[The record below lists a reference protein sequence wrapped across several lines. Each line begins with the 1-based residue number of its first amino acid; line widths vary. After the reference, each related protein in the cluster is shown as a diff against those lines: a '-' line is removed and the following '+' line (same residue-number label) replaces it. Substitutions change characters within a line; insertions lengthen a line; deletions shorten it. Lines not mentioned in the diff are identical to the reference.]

1 MSIKRIKADAFKQM
15 ERLYRARL
23 VNSLSGFKSVNLLGT
38 ISESGITNLSV
49 ISSVFHLGANPAL
62 MGFIM
67 RPITVTRDS
76 YNNIMANGSFTF
88 NHLNTAIFEQ
98 GHQTSARYPEE
109 ISEFVAVGL
118 SPEFSDLVKA
128 PYVKESQVKIGL
140 KFLEKKDIELNGTLL
155 IIGQVEEIFF
165 PEDCLREDGYLD
177 IEKAGTLAVSGLD
190 GYHSTQMNCRLSY
203 AKPDQPLTKL

>member
-1 MSIKRIKADAFKQM
+1 MSLQRIKADAFKEM

-109 ISEFVAVGL
+109 VSEFDAVGL
-118 SPEFSDLVKA
+118 NTEFSDLVKA
-128 PYVKESQVKIGL
+128 PYVKESQVKMGL
-140 KFLEKKDIELNGTLL
+140 KFLEKKDIELNGTIL

-165 PEDCLREDGYLD
+165 PEDCLKEDGYLD

-190 GYHSTQMNCRLSY
+190 GYHTTHMNCRLSY
-203 AKPDQPLTKL
+203 AKPDQPLKKL